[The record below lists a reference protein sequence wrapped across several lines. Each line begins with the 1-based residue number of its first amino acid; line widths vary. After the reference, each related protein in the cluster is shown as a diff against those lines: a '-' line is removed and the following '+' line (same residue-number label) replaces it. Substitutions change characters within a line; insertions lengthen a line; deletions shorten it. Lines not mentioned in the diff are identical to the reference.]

1 MLSTSI
7 LSEGL
12 NGMQQSQAKMAK
24 AAEDIVR
31 AGQSADSSGQNLG
44 GSGSVPQS
52 TAGAA
57 INDLAQSQS
66 VSETERPGQIRVED
80 ALIEQKRQAQLF
92 DASANVVKVAND
104 TLGQLIDDIS

>member
-7 LSEGL
+7 FSEGL
-12 NGMQQSQAKMAK
+12 NGMQQSQRKMAQ

-44 GSGSVPQS
+44 QSGSVPQT

-57 INDLAQSQS
+57 SNDLAQSQS
-66 VSETERPGQIRVED
+66 VSEAERSERPRIED
-80 ALIEQKRQAQLF
+80 ALIEQKKQAQLF

-104 TLGQLIDDIS
+104 TLGKLIDDLS